1 MTLSRRTFSFA
12 SLAALLGGPAV
23 ARAKSPASPPIPPT
37 QPAAQNQ
44 APAGIP
50 ELDDHP
56 PASAAGLHLDPIVHL
71 DGRAVVLTL
80 AVTNPGDAALPVL
93 TAHGSRPAGDPT
105 VSALVD
111 GAEVHLQRELG
122 PVDRRE
128 FMSRAGPMPVFTE
141 LQGHQSLVLG
151 PFRFS
156 LPEGRAPTSF
166 RVTASVYGG
175 EASVSLDRTVT
186 ASSKAS

>member
-23 ARAKSPASPPIPPT
+23 ARAKSPAAPATTPS

-50 ELDDHP
+50 ELDDPP
-56 PASAAGLHLDPIVHL
+56 PAPAGLRLDPVVHL
-71 DGRAVVLTL
+71 EGRAVVLTL
-80 AVTNPGDAALPVL
+80 AVTNPGDLALPVL
-93 TAHGSRPAGDPT
+93 TARGSRPAGDPT

-111 GAEVHLQRELG
+111 GFEVHLERELG

-156 LPEGRAPTSF
+156 LPEGRPPTSF
-166 RVTASVYGG
+166 RVTASVFGG